1 MRDANSSHANC
12 AGAPLAAA
20 SSNLRAVHLA
30 SSPPQTACLVQPS
43 WRKLVLLAHPAVP
56 HAKFSLLAFAG
67 ATPRGCIVP
76 SLRYD
81 DVRCKILPEPSS
93 WCIPRSYNVYYDD
106 RTSSSDPSSSSLYHA
121 AMILFRWR
129 HRHRR
134 RCRRWPY
141 FPAVADGAF
150 PCGAPG
156 RRDG

>member
-1 MRDANSSHANC
+1 M
-12 AGAPLAAA
+12 
-20 SSNLRAVHLA
+20 
-30 SSPPQTACLVQPS
+30 ACLVQPS
-43 WRKLVLLAHPAVP
+43 WRKLVLLAHPTVP

-81 DVRCKILPEPSS
+81 DVRCKILPEPPS
-93 WCIPRSYNVYYDD
+93 WRIPRSYNVYYND
-106 RTSSSDPSSSSLYHA
+106 RTSSSDPSSSSLYRA

-129 HRHRR
+129 HCHRR
-134 RCRRWPY
+134 RRRRWPY

-156 RRDG
+156 RRVVMDDDDRYFRLVCPWFLTGSFLPALLQKTRA